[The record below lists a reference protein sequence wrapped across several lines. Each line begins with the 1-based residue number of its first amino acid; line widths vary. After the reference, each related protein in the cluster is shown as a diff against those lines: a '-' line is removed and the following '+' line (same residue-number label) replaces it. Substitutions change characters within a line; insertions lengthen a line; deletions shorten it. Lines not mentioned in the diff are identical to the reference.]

1 MRNIDTDLL
10 RAFLMIYETGS
21 FSFAADKLGRTQST
35 ISQQIKKLESLLG
48 KDVFSRQRRSVELT
62 PVGEMLLA
70 YARKI
75 VDLNDEI
82 IGRISKSNV
91 SGLVRLGAPEAFASN
106 HLPNVLMQFSKAYPS
121 VALEVNCELSHSLL
135 EGYHKGIF
143 DLVLFKRSSKH
154 RGAGHRVWHE
164 SLIWVC
170 SEKRKFLDNASV
182 PLILSPYQ
190 CVYREKM
197 INALEKKK
205 MSWHG
210 VFTSGSMNGRIAAAK
225 AGMGVT
231 AVPKE
236 LLSLNKGLI
245 ALSEDSGLPRLNAI
259 EIAMMYDKQSTGD
272 AATRLAEHI
281 IFALENDPSL
291 VSID

>member
-10 RAFLMIYETGS
+10 RAFLMVYETGS

-35 ISQQIKKLESLLG
+35 VSQQIKKLEDLLG
-48 KDVFSRQRRSVELT
+48 KEVFSRQRRVVELT
-62 PVGEMLLA
+62 PVGEILLA

-82 IGRISKSNV
+82 ISRISRSNV
-91 SGLVRLGAPEAFASN
+91 AGLVRLGAPEAFASN

-121 VALEVNCELSHSLL
+121 VALEVNCDLSHNLL
-135 EGYHKGIF
+135 DGFQKGLF
-143 DLVLFKRSSKH
+143 DLVLFKRNAKN

-164 SLIWVC
+164 SLIWVGA
-170 SEKRKFLDNASV
+170 EKRKFSDPDGV
-182 PLILSPYQ
+182 PLILSPYP

-197 INALEKKK
+197 ITVLEKKK
-205 MSWHG
+205 MPWHA
-210 VFTSGSMNGRIAAAK
+210 VFTSGSMNGRIAAAR

-236 LLSLNKGLI
+236 LLAINKGLI
-245 ALSEDSGLPRLNAI
+245 ALGEDSGLPRLDVI
-259 EIAMMYDKQSTGD
+259 EIAMLYDEQLMSD
-272 AATRLAEHI
+272 AAKRLSEHI
-281 IFALENDPSL
+281 VFALENDPSL
-291 VSID
+291 ARVV